1 MYGIGV
7 ERSTSRSRY
16 LQLLLS
22 NHIVHKYRSIKPRCI
37 TLTSPNREVPI
48 PSESDRPLRWSSYRC
63 NNYSKC
69 VSRVPRHDRI
79 ATVSYISHI
88 SYRCIKKGNKFSIER
103 SSKKKKKLSLRKV
116 ENHVPNWAPRNFA

>member
-1 MYGIGV
+1 MLLSMYGIGV

-48 PSESDRPLRWSSYRC
+48 PSKSDSPLRWSSYRC

-69 VSRVPRHDRI
+69 VSRVPRPYPPDED
-79 ATVSYISHI
+79 I